1 MKESYKEGS
10 SDPPWPRVMRSDGNR
25 KDEAFT
31 GVKSGRVLSSENN
44 IIWVADLLVLEGRQE
59 PLIVN
64 ARESGPHGV

>member
-44 IIWVADLLVLEGRQE
+44 IFWVADLLVLEGR
-59 PLIVN
+59 
-64 ARESGPHGV
+64 